1 MSFLKKSIMAVC
13 VLLLSSGLGMAADSS
28 RQNADQ
34 PKRQEKLEKKFEK
47 QMAGATLVGH
57 FTVDGKQNNGKPP
70 RVERYEIASAK
81 KIDGNQWLLTARI
94 KYGKHD
100 ISVPMPLN
108 VFWAGDTPVISLTDL
123 SIPGLG
129 SGFTSRVMF
138 FEGRYAGTW
147 QHGKVGGHLWGK
159 IEYAEKKSETE
170 EEK

>member
-13 VLLLSSGLGMAADSS
+13 VLFLFSGLGIAADSNQ
-28 RQNADQ
+28 QNGVQ
-34 PKRQEKLEKKFEK
+34 TKRQEKLEKKFEQ

-57 FTVDGKQNNGKPP
+57 FTVDGKKNGKPP
-70 RVERYEIASAK
+70 REERYEIASAK
-81 KIDGNQWLLTARI
+81 KLDGNQWLLTARI
-94 KYGKHD
+94 KYGDHD

-108 VFWAGDTPVISLTDL
+108 VFWAGDTPVISLTNL
-123 SIPGLG
+123 AIPGLG

-159 IEYAEKKSETE
+159 IEYSEKKSETE
-170 EEK
+170 EKK

>member
-1 MSFLKKSIMAVC
+1 MSFLKNSLSVVC
-13 VLLLSSGLGMAADSS
+13 ILLLASATGMAADPSQ
-28 RQNADQ
+28 QNDDQ
-34 PKRQEKLEKKFEK
+34 TKQQEKREKKFEQ

-57 FTVDGKQNNGKPP
+57 FTVDGKQNGKAP

-81 KIDGNQWLLTARI
+81 KLNGDQWLLTARI
-94 KYGKHD
+94 KYGNHD

-108 VFWAGDTPVISLTDL
+108 VFWAGDTPVISLTNL
-123 SIPGLG
+123 AIPGLG

-159 IEYAEKKSETE
+159 IEYAEKKTETE
-170 EEK
+170 EKK

>member
-1 MSFLKKSIMAVC
+1 LTVC
-13 VLLLSSGLGMAADSS
+13 VLIISISAGTAADSS
-28 RQNADQ
+28 SKNDDQ
-34 PKRQEKLEKKFEK
+34 TKQQEELEKKFEK

-57 FTVDGKQNNGKPP
+57 FTVDGMKNDDKPP

>member
-1 MSFLKKSIMAVC
+1 MSFLKKSILTVC
-13 VLLLSSGLGMAADSS
+13 ALTLSVGSISAADS
-28 RQNADQ
+28 N
-34 PKRQEKLEKKFEK
+34 PKHDEQTKQQEKREKKFEK
-47 QMAGATLVGH
+47 EMAGATLVGH
-57 FTVDGKQNNGKPP
+57 FTVDGKQNDGKPP
-70 RVERYEIASAK
+70 RVERYEIESAK
-81 KIDGNQWLLTARI
+81 KMNGNQWLLTARI

-108 VFWAGDTPVISLTDL
+108 VFWAGDTPVISLTNL

-159 IEYAEKKSETE
+159 IEYAEK
-170 EEK
+170 